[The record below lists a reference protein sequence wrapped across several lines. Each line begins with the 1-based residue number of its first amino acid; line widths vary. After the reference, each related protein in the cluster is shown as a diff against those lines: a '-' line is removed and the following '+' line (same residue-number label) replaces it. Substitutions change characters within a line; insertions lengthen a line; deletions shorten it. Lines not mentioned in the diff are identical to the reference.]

1 MSTRKGTGIMSKD
14 TVILN
19 SEKLLAAIKKSGVT
33 MTKLS
38 KLVLNRGDTYISEA
52 LRDSRC
58 KADDLKKL
66 CDFLDLK
73 YDEIVVPKET
83 ETKKDKPIE
92 VKTPSQVVNL
102 DALIL
107 GINNLYQIEKD
118 NAETMKQLLE
128 QVRATNIKLGRFE
141 NLLGQMHA
149 NTIGIKDNTK
159 ELENVMR
166 ENKSSVAGIAGRV
179 RDLTQQFKR

>member
-1 MSTRKGTGIMSKD
+1 MSTRKGTGTMSKD
-14 TVILN
+14 TVIIN
-19 SEKLLAAIKKSGVT
+19 NDKLSAAIKKSGVT

-38 KLVLNRGDTYISEA
+38 KLVLNRGDTYISED

-58 KADDLKKL
+58 NGDALKKL

-73 YDEIVVPKET
+73 CDDIIVPKET
-83 ETKKDKPIE
+83 ATEDDNSTEI
-92 VKTPSQVVNL
+92 KTLSQVVNL

-166 ENKSSVAGIAGRV
+166 DTKSSVAGIAGRV
-179 RDLTQQFKR
+179 RDIAQKK

>member
-1 MSTRKGTGIMSKD
+1 MGERKGGLKKD
-14 TVILN
+14 TVLID
-19 SEKLLAAIKKSGVT
+19 SDKLLESIKKSGIT
-33 MTKLS
+33 MIKLS
-38 KLVLNRGDTYISEA
+38 TVVLGRGATYISEA

-58 KADDLKKL
+58 SLADLKKL

-73 YDEIVVPKET
+73 YEGIVKAPETPAVADEQKAPAPTI
-83 ETKKDKPIE
+83 
-92 VKTPSQVVNL
+92 NL

-128 QVRATNIKLGRFE
+128 QVRATNVKLGRFE

-159 ELENVMR
+159 ELESVMR
-166 ENKSSVAGIAGRV
+166 DTKSSVAGIAGRV
-179 RDLTQQFKR
+179 RDIAQKK

>member
-1 MSTRKGTGIMSKD
+1 MERKGGLKKD
-14 TVILN
+14 TVLID
-19 SEKLLAAIKKSGVT
+19 SDKLLDAIKKSGIT

-38 KLVLNRGDTYISEA
+38 TMVLGRGVTYISEA

-58 KADDLKKL
+58 NLGDLKKL

-73 YDEIVVPKET
+73 CDDI
-83 ETKKDKPIE
+83 
-92 VKTPSQVVNL
+92 VKTPETPAVADEQKAPAPTINL

-128 QVRATNIKLGRFE
+128 QVRATNVKLGRFE

-149 NTIGIKDNTK
+149 STLGIK
-159 ELENVMR
+159 ENVKEIEGLCR
-166 ENKSSVAGIAGRV
+166 DTKSSVAGIAGRV
-179 RDLTQQFKR
+179 RDIAQKK

>member
-1 MSTRKGTGIMSKD
+1 MSERKGTGIMRKD
-14 TVILN
+14 TVIIN

-38 KLVLNRGDTYISEA
+38 KLVLNRGETYISEA
-52 LRDSRC
+52 LRNSRC
-58 KADDLKKL
+58 TADDLKKL

-73 YDEIVVPKET
+73 YDDIIVPKEIATEDDKST
-83 ETKKDKPIE
+83 ET
-92 VKTPSQVVNL
+92 KTPSQVVNL

-141 NLLGQMHA
+141 NLFGQMHVSMLA
-149 NTIGIKDNTK
+149 IKENTK
-159 ELENVMR
+159 DIEGVNR
-166 ENKSSVAGIAGRV
+166 ETKSSVAGIAGRV
-179 RDLTQQFKR
+179 RDLTQQFKK

>member
-1 MSTRKGTGIMSKD
+1 MERKGGLKKD
-14 TVILN
+14 TVLID
-19 SEKLLAAIKKSGVT
+19 SGKLLESIRKSGIT
-33 MTKLS
+33 MAKLS
-38 KLVLNRGDTYISEA
+38 TMVLGRGSTYISES

-58 KADDLKKL
+58 SLADLKKL
-66 CDFLDLK
+66 CDFLDLNCSEIIK
-73 YDEIVVPKET
+73 SPETPAVADEQKAPVPT
-83 ETKKDKPIE
+83 I
-92 VKTPSQVVNL
+92 NL

-107 GINNLYQIEKD
+107 GVNNLYQIEKD
-118 NAETMKQLLE
+118 NAELMKQLVE

-141 NLLGQMHA
+141 NLLGQIHA

-179 RDLTQQFKR
+179 RDLSQKFK